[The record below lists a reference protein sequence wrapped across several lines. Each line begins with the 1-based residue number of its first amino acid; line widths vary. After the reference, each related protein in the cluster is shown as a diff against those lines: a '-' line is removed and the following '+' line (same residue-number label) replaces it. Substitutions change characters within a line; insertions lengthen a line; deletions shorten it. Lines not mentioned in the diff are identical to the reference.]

1 MKGWIKLHRKFKG
14 WEWWEDEKMVKFFL
28 YLLLSANFEDKKW
41 KGITIKRGQLVSSL
55 NHLSIENNFSIRQI
69 RTLIK
74 RLKSTNEVTVK
85 TTSKYSVITVCKYDS
100 YQEMELASD
109 KVNDKQSDK
118 RTTSKRQTNDKQTT
132 TTKECKE
139 RKELKEC
146 KEVSAPTNEKDKNLI
161 EKIGLNQFRIF
172 ADLPAF
178 HNLEIA
184 RKDLLID
191 WLQHKSKINDQYRTD
206 YQAQSILKTFC
217 TDYTF
222 DELKQL
228 VNWSTTGGRSYKNLL
243 FDRLERVQK
252 KSSKITANGKDNFSK
267 YWS

>member
-41 KGITIKRGQLVSSL
+41 QGITIKRGQLVTSL
-55 NHLSIENNFSIRQI
+55 KNMSAETNFSIQTI

-74 RLKSTNEVTVK
+74 RLKSTHELTIK
-85 TTSKYSVITVCKYDS
+85 TTSKYSVLTVCKYDS
-100 YQEMELASD
+100 YQDLDTPANT
-109 KVNDKQSDK
+109 VNNTPSNK
-118 RTTSKRQTNDKQTT
+118 RTTNEQQTINKQST

-172 ADLPAF
+172 AELPAF
-178 HNLEIA
+178 HSLEIA

-191 WLQHKSKINDQYRTD
+191 WLQHKSKINDQYKTD

-222 DELKQL
+222 DELRQL